1 MSKSE
6 VLFDKVYVPVFAA
19 ELQKLGVAL
28 KGEEQ
33 LAETLK
39 IAAMIRMHQAASDQR
54 PTDTDLLKQAS
65 ANLEAM
71 TFAQQTPVVESAA
84 QAYLKDPEV
93 AAAIKS

>member
-6 VLFDKVYVPVFAA
+6 VLFDKVYVPVFAS

-39 IAAMIRMHQAASDQR
+39 IAAMIRLHQQASDQR
-54 PTDTDLLKQAS
+54 PSDTDLLKQAS

-71 TFAQQTPVVESAA
+71 TFAREQAPVESAA
-84 QAYLKDPEV
+84 QSYLRDPEV